1 LAIDETDR
9 NLLNILLDDSK
20 QSLRK
25 IAKASGI
32 SAATAMS
39 RIKRLEQEKYIKKY
53 SAVLDYDLLGYDVDV
68 LIDVKI
74 SKGKLFELEKKLGLS
89 KSVFAVYD
97 CTGEFDAVI
106 LARFKNRKSM
116 DTFLKEIQKYDF
128 IERTNTRLILNTI
141 KEENV
146 KL

>member
-1 LAIDETDR
+1 MPIDETDR
-9 NLLNILLDDSK
+9 NLLNILLDNSK

-25 IAKASGI
+25 IAKAAGI

-53 SAVLDYDLLGYDVDV
+53 SAVLDYDQLGYDVDV

-74 SKGKLFELEKKLGLS
+74 SKGKLFELEKKFALS

-106 LARFKNRKSM
+106 LARFRNRRGM

>member
-1 LAIDETDR
+1 MAIDETDR
-9 NLLNILLDDSK
+9 NLLNILLEDSK

-39 RIKRLEQEKYIKKY
+39 RIKRLEQERYIKKH
-53 SAVLDYDLLGYDVDV
+53 SIVLDYDLLGYDVDV
-68 LIDVKI
+68 HIDVKI
-74 SKGKLFELEKKLGLS
+74 SKGKLFELEKKLALS

-106 LARFKNRKSM
+106 LARFRNRRSM

-141 KEENV
+141 KEESV

>member
-1 LAIDETDR
+1 MPIDETDR
-9 NLLNILLDDSK
+9 NLLNILLDGSK

-25 IAKASGI
+25 MAKAAGI

-53 SAVLDYDLLGYDVDV
+53 SVVLDYDQLGYDVDV

-74 SKGKLFELEKKLGLS
+74 SKGKLFELEKKLALS
-89 KSVFAVYD
+89 KNVFAVYD

>member
-1 LAIDETDR
+1 MAIDETDR
-9 NLLNILLDDSK
+9 NLLNILLEDSK

-39 RIKRLEQEKYIKKY
+39 RIKRLEQERYIKKH
-53 SAVLDYDLLGYDVDV
+53 SIVLDYDLLGYDVDV

-74 SKGKLFELEKKLGLS
+74 SKGKLFELEKKLALS

-106 LARFKNRKSM
+106 LARFRNRRSM

-141 KEENV
+141 KEESV

>member
-1 LAIDETDR
+1 MPIDETDR
-9 NLLNILLDDSK
+9 NIMNILLDDSK

-25 IAKASGI
+25 IAKAAGI

-39 RIKRLEQEKYIKKY
+39 RIKRLEHEKYIKKY
-53 SAVLDYDLLGYDVDV
+53 SAVLDYDRLGYDVDV
-68 LIDVKI
+68 HIDVKI
-74 SKGKLFELEKKLGLS
+74 SKGKLFELEKKLALS

-106 LARFKNRKSM
+106 LARFRNRKSM
-116 DTFLKEIQKYDF
+116 DSFLKDIQRYDF

-141 KEENV
+141 KEESV

>member
-1 LAIDETDR
+1 VPIDETDR
-9 NLLNILLDDSK
+9 NILNILLEDSK

-25 IAKASGI
+25 ISKAAGI

-39 RIKRLEQEKYIKKY
+39 RIKRLEQERYIKKY
-53 SAVLDYDLLGYDVDV
+53 SIVLDYDLLGYDVDV

-74 SKGKLFELEKKLGLS
+74 SKGKLFELEKKLALS

-106 LARFKNRKSM
+106 LARFKNRRSM